1 MKRKKEEKE
10 AEGARKDGKE
20 ETKKE
25 KRKKKKE
32 PPPSG
37 QEPISRAKVTA
48 TVQQPVT
55 EASPPIDAEEVSS
68 LHSSES

>member
-10 AEGARKDGKE
+10 EEGARKDGKE

-32 PPPSG
+32 PPPLG

-55 EASPPIDAEEVSS
+55 EASQPIDAKEVSS